1 MTRIPSNYLNMLTS
15 AAFSSLLFSL
25 AAAAAI
31 KDAQQPLFE
40 TAAIPMIDLKNQTA
54 FKRLAIEDMS
64 NAKFRVHHHAVK
76 ALLGDQSY
84 ITLRK
89 AEIEQRESEIWT
101 YLWDHELDCDSWQ
114 DEDEDKDE
122 DKYQSQEKIW
132 MSDGRVFDADP
143 GRVPQEVIDTLHNLT
158 ETEWKKRRE
167 WRLQNYCNTHQN
179 ETTHEEKSDESG
191 LELVTKESGPK
202 WKAEVPEEY
211 LQYLIPES
219 VLDEENTMWHE
230 AWKAKEE
237 KKKQEIL
244 AGKRSVRDI
253 KLPDLSK
260 CTKIEVQVWD
270 EVY

>member
-1 MTRIPSNYLNMLTS
+1 LTS
-15 AAFSSLLFSL
+15 AAFSSLLVTL

-31 KDAQQPLFE
+31 RDAQQPLFE
-40 TAAIPMIDLKNQTA
+40 ATAIPIIDLKNQTA

-89 AEIEQRESEIWT
+89 AEIEQRKSEIWT
-101 YLWDHELDCDSWQ
+101 YLWDHELNCNAWQ
-114 DEDEDKDE
+114 DEDEDEDE
-122 DKYQSQEKIW
+122 YQSQPKIW

-143 GRVPQEVIDTLHNLT
+143 ARVPQEVIDTLNNLT

-167 WRLQNYCNTHQN
+167 WRLHNYCDIHQN
-179 ETTHEEKSDESG
+179 QTAHDEKSDVRG
-191 LELVTKESGPK
+191 LERVTEKSRPK

-211 LQYLIPES
+211 LRYLIPES
-219 VLDEENTMWHE
+219 TLEKEDRMWEEL
-230 AWKAKEE
+230 WKAKDE
-237 KKKQEIL
+237 KKTREIL
-244 AGKRSVRDI
+244 AGKRSVRDM

-260 CTKIEVQVWD
+260 CTKTEMQVWVED
-270 EVY
+270 Y

>member
-1 MTRIPSNYLNMLTS
+1 MLTF
-15 AAFSSLLFSL
+15 AAFSSLFASL
-25 AAAAAI
+25 AAAAVV
-31 KDAQQPLFE
+31 KVAQQPLFE
-40 TAAIPMIDLKNQTA
+40 VAAVPTIDLKNQTA

-101 YLWDHELDCDSWQ
+101 YLWDHELDCNSWQ
-114 DEDEDKDE
+114 DEDEDEDE

-143 GRVPQEVIDTLHNLT
+143 ARVPQEVIDTLHNLT
-158 ETEWKKRRE
+158 ETEWKERRE
-167 WRLQNYCNTHQN
+167 WRLQNYCNVHQN
-179 ETTHEEKSDESG
+179 KTVPEEKSDESG
-191 LELVTKESGPK
+191 LELVTKKSGSK
-202 WKAEVPEEY
+202 WKAEVPAEY

-219 VLDEENTMWHE
+219 VLDEEDRMWREVWE
-230 AWKAKEE
+230 A
-237 KKKQEIL
+237 KKGKTRQEIL
-244 AGKRSVRDI
+244 AGKRSVRDM

-270 EVY
+270 GDY